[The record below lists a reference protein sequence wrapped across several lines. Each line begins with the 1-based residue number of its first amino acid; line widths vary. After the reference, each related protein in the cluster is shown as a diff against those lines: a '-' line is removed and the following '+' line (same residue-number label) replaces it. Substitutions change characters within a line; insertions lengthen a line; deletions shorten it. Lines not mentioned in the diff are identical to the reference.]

1 MTTSPPHPVRKRSR
15 SLPRPPKALK
25 ANAEGAVKDLR
36 LNANYITRFGQV
48 ALREAVDMVYEMG
61 RGRVTTISF

>member
-1 MTTSPPHPVRKRSR
+1 M
-15 SLPRPPKALK
+15 
-25 ANAEGAVKDLR
+25 KDLR

-48 ALREAVDMVYEMG
+48 ALSEAVDMVYEMG